1 VFSEIACR
9 KQDEHVIHGLNSR
22 SRSMAIF
29 NGDLGLQF
37 VTHLANQYTVPDL
50 VRLARLAADK
60 GFQQIWVN
68 DNIRYRSQLVVLT
81 AIASQVPVRLGTA
94 IMVPY
99 FHNPLDVA
107 DSLGALSELCEGREI
122 SVGIARGDLGQSPQ
136 HVQPLRPIA
145 MVSETVQLL
154 RQALSGEEL
163 SYADYPFLQEFYHLN
178 PKGKFRLAFKPGSS
192 FKFYGGGNGPQS
204 LRMCGRIMDG
214 LISSG
219 TYIPMLKAGRL
230 PGMLATADDA
240 AREVDSGKRLRKV
253 CELNV
258 SISTDRA
265 KAIEFPKRQVAHS
278 ILQWEALGF
287 TPEEYSQMGVAREQ
301 VLNLKRAFEGGATV
315 EEAAKSVTEHMV
327 KTYYTAGTPEEVR
340 DQIIELAGAAGR
352 LGYDHIA
359 FAKLGPDYEEAIDLL
374 ADQVV
379 PALTRRGL

>member
-1 VFSEIACR
+1 
-9 KQDEHVIHGLNSR
+9 
-22 SRSMAIF
+22 MAIF
-29 NGDLGLQF
+29 NGEFGLQF
-37 VTHLANQYTVPDL
+37 VTHLANQYTVRDL
-50 VRLARLAADK
+50 VRLAHRAADN

-154 RQALSGEEL
+154 RQALNGAEPN
-163 SYADYPFLQEFYHLN
+163 YADYPFLQEFYHLN
-178 PKGKFRLAFKPGSS
+178 PTGKFRLAFKPRSS
-192 FKFYGGGNGPQS
+192 FKFYGGGNGPQA

-230 PGMLATADDA
+230 PGMLATADHA
-240 AREVDSGKRLRKV
+240 AQEADTGKRLRKV

-258 SISTDRA
+258 SISSDRA

-287 TPEEYSQMGVAREQ
+287 TTDEYDKMGVNREQ
-301 VLNLKRAFEGGATV
+301 VLSLKRAFEAGATV
-315 EEAAKSVTEHMV
+315 EEAAKLVTEHMV
-327 KTYYTAGTPEEVR
+327 KTYYAAGRPEEVT
-340 DQIIELAGAAGR
+340 DQIIELLAAAES
-352 LGYDHIA
+352 LGYDHVA
-359 FAKLGPDYEEAIDLL
+359 FAKLGPDYEEAIELL
-374 ADQVV
+374 AGQVV
-379 PALTRRGL
+379 PASSR

>member
-1 VFSEIACR
+1 
-9 KQDEHVIHGLNSR
+9 
-22 SRSMAIF
+22 MAIF
-29 NGDLGLQF
+29 NGELGLQF

-50 VRLARLAADK
+50 VRLARLGADK

-154 RQALSGEEL
+154 RQALRGAEL
-163 SYADYPFLQEFYHLN
+163 NYADYPFLQEFYHLN
-178 PKGKFRLAFKPGSS
+178 PRGKFRLAFKPQSS
-192 FKFYGGGNGPQS
+192 FKFYGGGNGPQA

-230 PGMLATADDA
+230 PGMLATADHA
-240 AREVDSGKRLRKV
+240 AQGVDPGKRLRKV

-258 SISTDRA
+258 SISSDRA

-287 TPEEYSQMGVAREQ
+287 TADEYGKMGVTREQ
-301 VLNLKRAFEGGATV
+301 VLSLKRAFEAGATV
-315 EEAAKSVTEHMV
+315 EEASKLVTEHMV
-327 KTYYTAGTPEEVR
+327 KTYYAAGRPEEVR
-340 DQIIELAGAAGR
+340 DQIIELVSAAGR
-352 LGYDHIA
+352 LGYDHVA
-359 FAKLGPDYEEAIDLL
+359 FAKLGPDYEEAIELL
-374 ADQVV
+374 AGQVMPV
-379 PALTRRGL
+379 LSTQAG

>member
-1 VFSEIACR
+1 
-9 KQDEHVIHGLNSR
+9 
-22 SRSMAIF
+22 MAIF
-29 NGDLGLQF
+29 NGELGLQF
-37 VTHLANQYTVPDL
+37 VNHLANQYTVRDL
-50 VRLARLAADK
+50 VRLAGLATDK

-81 AIASQVPVRLGTA
+81 AIAAQVPVRLGTA

-145 MVSETVQLL
+145 MVRETVQLL
-154 RQALSGEEL
+154 RQALSGAEL
-163 SYADYPFLQEFYHLN
+163 NYADYPFLQQFYHLN
-178 PKGKFRLAFKPGSS
+178 PNGKFRLAFEPQSN
-192 FKFYGGGNGPQS
+192 FKFYGGGNGPQA

-230 PGMLATADDA
+230 PGMLATADRA
-240 AREVDSGKRLRKV
+240 AQEVDPGKRLRKV

-258 SISTDRA
+258 SICRDRA
-265 KAIEFPKRQVAHS
+265 TAIEFPKRQVAHS

-287 TPEEYSQMGVAREQ
+287 TADEYGKMGVNREQ
-301 VLNLKRAFEGGATV
+301 VLGLKRAFEAGATV
-315 EEAAKSVTEHMV
+315 EEASKLVTEHMV
-327 KTYYTAGTPEEVR
+327 RTYYAAGTPEEVK
-340 DQIIELAGAAGR
+340 DQIIELVGAAGR
-352 LGYDHIA
+352 LGYDHVA
-359 FAKLGPDYEEAIDLL
+359 FAKLGPDYEEAIKLL
-374 ADQVV
+374 ANQVV
-379 PALTRRGL
+379 PALT

>member
-1 VFSEIACR
+1 
-9 KQDEHVIHGLNSR
+9 
-22 SRSMAIF
+22 MTIF
-29 NGDLGLQF
+29 NGELGLQF
-37 VTHLANQYTVPDL
+37 VTHLANQYTVPHL
-50 VRLARLAADK
+50 VRLAGLAADK

-107 DSLGALSELCEGREI
+107 DSLGALSELCEGQEI

-178 PKGKFRLAFKPGSS
+178 PRGKFRLAFKPRSS
-192 FKFYGGGNGPQS
+192 FKFYGGGNGSQS

-230 PGMLATADDA
+230 PGMLATADRA
-240 AREVDSGKRLRKV
+240 AQEVDRGKRLRKV

-258 SISTDRA
+258 SISRDRA

-287 TPEEYSQMGVAREQ
+287 TAEEYDKMGVSREQ
-301 VLNLKRAFEGGATV
+301 VLSLKRAFEAGATV
-315 EEAAKSVTEHMV
+315 EEAAKLVTEHMV
-327 KTYYTAGTPEEVR
+327 KTYYAAGRPEEVR
-340 DQIIELAGAAGR
+340 DQIIELAGAAGK

-359 FAKLGPDYEEAIDLL
+359 FAKLGPDYHEAIELL
-374 ADQVV
+374 AGQVM
-379 PALTRRGL
+379 PALSRHAG

>member
-1 VFSEIACR
+1 
-9 KQDEHVIHGLNSR
+9 
-22 SRSMAIF
+22 MAIF
-29 NGDLGLQF
+29 NGELGLQF

-50 VRLARLAADK
+50 VRLARLAADR

-81 AIASQVPVRLGTA
+81 AIASQVPVRLGSA

-136 HVQPLRPIA
+136 HVQPVRPIA

-163 SYADYPFLQEFYHLN
+163 SYADYPFLQQFYHLN
-178 PKGKFRLAFKPGSS
+178 PNGKFRLAFNPQSS

-219 TYIPMLKAGRL
+219 TFIPMLKAGRL
-230 PGMLATADDA
+230 PGMLATADHA
-240 AREVDSGKRLRKV
+240 ARELDAGKRLRKV

-258 SISTDRA
+258 SISSDRA

-287 TPEEYSQMGVAREQ
+287 TTEEYGRMGVSREQ
-301 VLNLKRAFEGGATV
+301 VLSLKRAFEAGATV
-315 EEAAKSVTEHMV
+315 EEASKLVTEHMV
-327 KTYYTAGTPEEVR
+327 KTYYAAGRPEEVR
-340 DQIIELAGAAGR
+340 DQIIELVGAAGR
-352 LGYDHIA
+352 LGYDQVA
-359 FAKLGPDYEEAIDLL
+359 FAKLGPDYDEAITLL
-374 ADQVV
+374 ANQVV
-379 PALTRRGL
+379 PALTRQAL